1 MKKYLILLLA
11 LGFMF
16 SCNNDDYNNN
26 NRYLPNYNFSVNV
39 DMNLPQYSQLM
50 FASNAVYVTQAN
62 AGINGVIVMN
72 TGSGYAAYEATC
84 PNQEITTCSILD
96 IQGVMAV
103 CPCDD
108 VEYSL
113 FTGLANSPVEY
124 PLKPYR
130 VELVGQNVLRI
141 YN

>member
-124 PLKPYR
+124 PLNPYR